1 MLFLGSGKIPASCSR
16 PSPGTPLCY
25 TRAPLRFARK
35 EHAVESGPRRV
46 SADDRRIALSPLG
59 RTGTLV
65 IGRADPSGEVVF
77 TVTGGTTRPRVLRFD
92 EPPSAAALADAI
104 DSIDDWYDDAHGK
117 PDWRR
122 AMSLKFAEEI
132 REELA

>member
-1 MLFLGSGKIPASCSR
+1 MSCPSAFNLLLTSPINQFAASLAGAPASR
-16 PSPGTPLCY
+16 TG
-25 TRAPLRFARK
+25 F
-35 EHAVESGPRRV
+35 
-46 SADDRRIALSPLG
+46 RRIALSPLG

-92 EPPSAAALADAI
+92 EPPSAAALADAV

-132 REELA
+132 RGELA